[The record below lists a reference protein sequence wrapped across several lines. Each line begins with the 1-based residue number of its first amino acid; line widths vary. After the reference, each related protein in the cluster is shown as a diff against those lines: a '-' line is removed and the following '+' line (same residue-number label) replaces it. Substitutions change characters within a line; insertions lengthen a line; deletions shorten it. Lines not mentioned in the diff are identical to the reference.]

1 MAVIWY
7 IESFYNRS
15 RPHSSVGWRRPT
27 ELMDEFF
34 ERFCRGLEEV
44 QMAA

>member
-1 MAVIWY
+1 MVWY
-7 IESFYNRS
+7 IESFYNRA
-15 RPHSSVGWRRPT
+15 RPHSSVGWRRPA

-34 ERFCRGLEEV
+34 ARFESGLEEV